1 VRRRRASGRRRS
13 LARWCKR
20 RRLWLGPTAGGEGE
34 WWTIEGG
41 THHGV
46 GSGTPSGFRCGS
58 ALRSQATDEREM
70 AGGNGGGPF
79 IATRWEGE
87 AEAEE
92 GAGGKGRHT
101 VTGGRRQAA

>member
-1 VRRRRASGRRRS
+1 
-13 LARWCKR
+13 
-20 RRLWLGPTAGGEGE
+20 
-34 WWTIEGG
+34 
-41 THHGV
+41 
-46 GSGTPSGFRCGS
+46 
-58 ALRSQATDEREM
+58 M